1 MAHFFYT
8 PMHEVTPKLVT
19 MAVRTVMT
27 MFRILLQS
35 CLFSIKCVL
44 VVIYFFSECVKIQN
58 AYHFVIQTTIGR
70 KNLDDIMDVTEIL
83 RFALD
88 DKKK

>member
-35 CLFSIKCVL
+35 CLFSMMFL
-44 VVIYFFSECVKIQN
+44 FLSECFVFQAI
-58 AYHFVIQTTIGR
+58 VIQSEAKDLGSI
-70 KNLDDIMDVTEIL
+70 LYVIEIL
-83 RFALD
+83 PPYGRLNDKNDKRFEF
-88 DKKK
+88 

>member
-35 CLFSIKCVL
+35 CLFSMMFL
-44 VVIYFFSECVKIQN
+44 FLSECLVFQAI
-58 AYHFVIQTTIGR
+58 VIQTTEGR
-70 KNLDDIMDVTEIL
+70 KDLECIHVYIFFYVLEIL
-83 RFALD
+83 RFALN
-88 DKKK
+88 DK

>member
-1 MAHFFYT
+1 MDFNYNSNHIEGNTLTYGQT
-8 PMHEVTPKLVT
+8 E
-19 MAVRTVMT
+19 
-27 MFRILLQS
+27 ILL
-35 CLFSIKCVL
+35 LFGK
-44 VVIYFFSECVKIQN
+44 VICECVKIQN

-70 KNLDDIMDVTEIL
+70 KNLDDIKDETEIL

>member
-35 CLFSIKCVL
+35 CLFSMMFFLKVNVL
-44 VVIYFFSECVKIQN
+44 FFNQLSSRRPKDLGFILYVI
-58 AYHFVIQTTIGR
+58 
-70 KNLDDIMDVTEIL
+70 EIL
-83 RFALD
+83 PPFGRLNDKNDKRFEF
-88 DKKK
+88 